1 MPASPTMEKHMLEIL
16 KMEKTMP
23 EDHDGESH
31 DGEDHAGKSHD

>member
-16 KMEKTMP
+16 KTEKTMP